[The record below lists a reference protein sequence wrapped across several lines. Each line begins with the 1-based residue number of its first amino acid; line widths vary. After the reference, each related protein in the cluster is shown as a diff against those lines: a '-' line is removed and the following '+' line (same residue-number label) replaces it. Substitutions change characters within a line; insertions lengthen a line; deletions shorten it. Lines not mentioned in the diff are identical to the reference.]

1 MIKIITFFFSA
12 HDFFGKIFQS
22 KMSKLITREDYPVRM
37 LTDLKENDIIVVLG
51 FAKEG
56 SRAVAQTLKD
66 YQRYVST
73 GKVEENTFF
82 FPTNNLSG
90 LLPLSPGKKYKI
102 FSNEGF
108 PSLAEVPVVIT
119 GE

>member
-1 MIKIITFFFSA
+1 MTKIFTFVISLY
-12 HDFFGKIFQS
+12 DFFDKLFEC
-22 KMSKLITREDYPVRM
+22 KLSKLITRDDYPVKM
-37 LTDLKENDIIVVLG
+37 LTDLKENDIIVVIG

-56 SRAVAQTLKD
+56 SRAVVQALKD
-66 YQRYVST
+66 YQQYIST

-90 LLPLSPGKKYKI
+90 VLPLSPRKKYKI
-102 FSNEGF
+102 ISKGGF
-108 PSLAEVPVVIT
+108 PSLIEVPVVIT